1 MLRQV
6 VLCAE
11 WLVTR
16 ITREFLIWLALL
28 AQMFHKHKFSIIA
41 TETHVT
47 AIAGVSLVLLEW
59 FNKFQININKLV
71 NSLPVLGELITPFET
86 LPTLSAF
93 MHFWILIMSF
103 QMSFQCN
110 GMTQHFL
117 ANFTFNLWTF
127 RGMLDFLVVFQ
138 TGLGHEVFITQ
149 FTGQIPVLLIFMN
162 NKEMSVSILLV
173 YKGFSTDR
181 AKGKSSQD
189 VMLENPVNFAQEDTA
204 RHVDKAIQWA
214 FLFNQLHNFI
224 YFRLFHFGHVIG
236 RSMKNAHEPS
246 KLIQGW
252 FHVNTFFIWF
262 TASSVFI
269 NQIIILLYWWH
280 VRIWLGVGEQLS
292 EKQNSKKKL
301 FFKVHVAS
309 LSKQFCYPVASN
321 MLSNQEISNS
331 NLSSFKRLRFMKVI
345 LISFNQSQPSS
356 AVPVS
361 LWLVQ

>member
-1 MLRQV
+1 MDRFLMLRQV

-11 WLVTR
+11 GLVTR

-28 AQMFHKHKFSIIA
+28 AQMFHKHKFSIMA

-47 AIAGVSLVLLEW
+47 AIAGVSLVLLEG

-71 NSLPVLGELITPFET
+71 NSLPVLGELITPFKT
-86 LPTLSAF
+86 LLTLSAF

-181 AKGKSSQD
+181 AKGKSPQD
-189 VMLENPVNFAQEDTA
+189 HSRILE
-204 RHVDKAIQWA
+204 
-214 FLFNQLHNFI
+214 LFCFVYI
-224 YFRLFHFGHVIG
+224 
-236 RSMKNAHEPS
+236 
-246 KLIQGW
+246 KL
-252 FHVNTFFIWF
+252 
-262 TASSVFI
+262 
-269 NQIIILLYWWH
+269 
-280 VRIWLGVGEQLS
+280 
-292 EKQNSKKKL
+292 
-301 FFKVHVAS
+301 
-309 LSKQFCYPVASN
+309 
-321 MLSNQEISNS
+321 
-331 NLSSFKRLRFMKVI
+331 
-345 LISFNQSQPSS
+345 
-356 AVPVS
+356 
-361 LWLVQ
+361 